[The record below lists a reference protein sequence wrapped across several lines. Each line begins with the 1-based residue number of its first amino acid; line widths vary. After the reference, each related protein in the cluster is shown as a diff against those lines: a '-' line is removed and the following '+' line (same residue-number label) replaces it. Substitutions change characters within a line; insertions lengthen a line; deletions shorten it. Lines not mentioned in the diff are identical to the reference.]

1 MRKLKLVLLSV
12 LLCTPQ
18 AVVAQE
24 KSSKDMLFEVFSL
37 ERAVYYSENP
47 QAVRPDGVRVA
58 KMPSVLPSVY
68 ARKETQNRQ
77 FLKQIKLI
85 DRTALTDENKL
96 NYDLFVSMISNRIL
110 YGKHRLWR
118 LPLQSDSGFHSGLS
132 RSWLSM
138 TFNKVEDFE
147 FYIERLRDYPRYF
160 DEQIENL
167 RLGMTEGYTM
177 PRVVLDGLMPTF
189 DAELVEKV
197 DGSGFYGPF
206 VSMTQAISMEDQA
219 RLRSQAND
227 VIMTLVIPSFQKLR
241 DFMVNEY
248 HPQSRQTIGVSKVSG
263 GKALYEDMVRYYTTL
278 EISPEDIHALGLAE
292 VARIRAEMDAI
303 IREVNFEGSFQD
315 FITFLRTDPQFYAK
329 TAKELLMHAS
339 YIAKRI
345 DHKMPSLFTKLPR
358 QPYGVEP
365 VPASIAP
372 NYTTGRYSG
381 SPLSAPKGGEY
392 WVNTYKLKVRPLYA
406 LPALTLHEGVPG
418 HHHQNALRKEMKNLP
433 AFRNSAGT
441 HAFGEGWGLYCEKL
455 GIDIGIYE
463 TPYENFGR
471 LSYEMWRALRLVVDT
486 GMHYMDMTRAEAIK
500 FMEDNSALSKHNVRT
515 EVDRYIAWPGQAL
528 AYKMGELKIL
538 ELREKA
544 KSELGPN
551 FDVRTFHDAILEAG
565 SIPLSILEA
574 QIDRYIEREKIKL
587 H

>member
-1 MRKLKLVLLSV
+1 MRKFILVSLSV
-12 LLCTPQ
+12 LFAMPQ
-18 AVVAQE
+18 GVVAQE
-24 KSSKDMLFEVFSL
+24 KSTKDMLLELFNL

-85 DRTALTDENKL
+85 DRTALDVEDKL

-132 RSWLSM
+132 RRWLSM

-147 FYIERLRDYPRYF
+147 FYIERLRDFPRYF
-160 DEQIENL
+160 NEQIENL
-167 RLGMTEGYTM
+167 RLGMAEGYTM

-189 DAELVEKV
+189 DAELVDSV
-197 DGSGFYGPF
+197 DKSGFYGPF
-206 VSMTQAISMEDQA
+206 VTMTQAIDTEDQA
-219 RLRSQAND
+219 RLKSQAKD

-241 DFMVNEY
+241 DFMVEEY
-248 HPQSRQTIGVSKVSG
+248 HPVARQTIGVSNVSE
-263 GKALYEDMVRYYTTL
+263 GKAFYEDMVRYYTTL
-278 EISPEDIHALGLAE
+278 EISPEDVHALGLAE

-303 IREVNFEGSFQD
+303 IKEVNFAGSFQD

-345 DHKMPSLFTKLPR
+345 DHKMPSLFAKLPR

-381 SPLSAPKGGEY
+381 APLSAPKGGEY
-392 WVNTYKLKVRPLYA
+392 WVNTYKLEVRPLYA

-486 GMHYMDMTRAEAIK
+486 GMHYMGMTRAEAIK
-500 FMEDNSALSKHNVRT
+500 RMEDNSALSKHNVRT

-544 KSELGPN
+544 KLELGPS
-551 FDVRTFHDAILEAG
+551 FDIRTFHDAILEAG

-574 QIDRYIEREKIKL
+574 QIDRYIEREKIRL

>member
-1 MRKLKLVLLSV
+1 MMKKLLVIVSV
-12 LLCTPQ
+12 IFAISQ
-18 AVVAQE
+18 GVQAQE
-24 KSSKDMLFEVFSL
+24 KSPTEKMSELFTL

-47 QAVRPDGVRVA
+47 IATRPDGIRVA
-58 KMPSVLPSVY
+58 KMPSVLPSSF
-68 ARKETQNRQ
+68 ARQETQNRQ
-77 FLKQIKLI
+77 FLKQLMSIDSTKLS
-85 DRTALTDENKL
+85 DEDKL
-96 NYDLFVSMISNRIL
+96 NYELFASMIKNRLL

-118 LPLQSDSGFHSGLS
+118 LPLQSDSGYHSGLS

-138 TFNKVEDFE
+138 SFNKIEDFD

-160 DEQIENL
+160 AEQIANM
-167 RLGMTEGYTM
+167 RLGMAEGYTM
-177 PRVVLDGLMPTF
+177 PSVVLEGLMPNF
-189 DAELVEKV
+189 DSELVDTVEE
-197 DGSGFYGPF
+197 SGFFGPYI
-206 VSMTQAISMEDQA
+206 SITDAIDMEDQT
-219 RLRSQAND
+219 RLRDQADD
-227 VIMTLVIPSFQKLR
+227 VIMTLVIPSYQKLR

-248 HPQSRQTIGVSKVSG
+248 YPASRQTVGVSDVSG

-278 EISPEDIHALGLAE
+278 EISPTEVHALGLSE
-292 VARIRAEMDAI
+292 VARIRTEMEAI
-303 IREVNFEGSFQD
+303 ISEVKFEGSFQG
-315 FITFLRTDPQFYAK
+315 FITFLRTDQQFYAK
-329 TAKELLMHAS
+329 TPKELLMYAS

-345 DHKMPSLFTKLPR
+345 DLKMPSLFTKLPR

-381 SPLSAPKGGEY
+381 APLSAPRGGEY
-392 WVNTYKLKVRPLYA
+392 WVNTYKLEVRPLYA
-406 LPALTLHEGVPG
+406 LPALTLHESVPG

-463 TPYENFGR
+463 TPYEHFGR

-486 GMHYMDMTRAEAIK
+486 GMHYMDMSRADAIK
-500 FMEDNSALSKHNVRT
+500 LMEDNSALSKHNVRT

-538 ELREKA
+538 ELRAKA
-544 KSELGPN
+544 KAEIGAG
-551 FDVRTFHDAILEAG
+551 FDIRTFHDAVLEAG
-565 SIPLSILEA
+565 SLPLSILEA
-574 QIDRYIEREKIKL
+574 QIDRYIAREKVKA

>member
-1 MRKLKLVLLSV
+1 MRKLMLVLLSI
-12 LLCTPQ
+12 LFCMSQ
-18 AVVAQE
+18 AVGAQE
-24 KSSKDMLFEVFSL
+24 KSSKDMLFELFSL

-47 QAVRPDGVRVA
+47 QAIRPDGVRVA
-58 KMPSVLPSVY
+58 KMRSVLPSAY

-77 FLKQIKLI
+77 FLKQINLI
-85 DRTALTDENKL
+85 DRTALSDEDKL
-96 NYDLFVSMISNRIL
+96 NNDLFVSMIRNRIL

-167 RLGMTEGYTM
+167 RLGIAEGYTM

-189 DAELVEKV
+189 DAELIEKV
-197 DGSGFYGPF
+197 DDSGFYGPF
-206 VSMTQAISMEDQA
+206 ISMTQAINTEDQA
-219 RLRSQAND
+219 RLRSQAKD

-248 HPQSRQTIGVSKVSG
+248 HPVARQTIGVSNVSG

-278 EISPEDIHALGLAE
+278 EISPEDVHALGLAE

-303 IREVNFEGSFQD
+303 ISEVNFAGSFQD

-345 DHKMPSLFTKLPR
+345 DLKMPALFTKLPR

-381 SPLSAPKGGEY
+381 APLSAPKGGEY
-392 WVNTYKLKVRPLYA
+392 WVNTYKLEVRPLYA

-418 HHHQNALRKEMKNLP
+418 HHHQNALRQEMKNLP

-500 FMEDNSALSKHNVRT
+500 LMEDNSALSKHNVRT

-528 AYKMGELKIL
+528 AYKMGELKII
-538 ELREKA
+538 ELRDKA
-544 KSELGPN
+544 RSELGSN
-551 FDVRTFHDAILEAG
+551 FDLRTFHDAILEAG
-565 SIPLSILEA
+565 SLPLSILQT

>member
-1 MRKLKLVLLSV
+1 MRKLALVLLTV
-12 LLCTPQ
+12 LLGLSQ
-18 AVVAQE
+18 SVVAQE
-24 KSSKDMLFEVFSL
+24 KSPKDMLHELFSL
-37 ERAVYYSENP
+37 ERAVFYSEHP
-47 QAVRPDGVRVA
+47 QVIRPDGIRVA
-58 KMPSVLPSVY
+58 KMPSALPSAY
-68 ARKETQNRQ
+68 ARKDTQNRQ

-85 DRTALTDENKL
+85 DRTSLSDEDTL

-132 RSWLSM
+132 RRWLSM
-138 TFNKVEDFE
+138 SFNKVEDFE

-160 DEQIENL
+160 NEQIENL
-167 RLGMTEGYTM
+167 RLGMAEGYTM
-177 PRVVLDGLMPTF
+177 PRVVLSGLMPSF
-189 DAELVEKV
+189 DAELVENI
-197 DGSGFYGPF
+197 DESGFYGPF
-206 VSMTQAISMEDQA
+206 VSMTQTIDIENQA
-219 RLRSQAND
+219 RLKSQAKD
-227 VIMTLVIPSFQKLR
+227 VIMTLVVPSFQKLR
-241 DFMVNEY
+241 DFMTDEY
-248 HPQSRQTIGVSKVSG
+248 YPAVRQTIGVSNVSG
-263 GKALYEDMVRYYTTL
+263 GKALYEDMTRYYTTL
-278 EISPEDIHALGLAE
+278 EISPEDVHALGLAE
-292 VARIRAEMDAI
+292 VARIRTEMDAI
-303 IREVNFEGSFQD
+303 IREVNFVGSFQD
-315 FITFLRTDPQFYAK
+315 FIAFLRTDPQFYAK

-345 DHKMPSLFTKLPR
+345 DLKMPALFTKLPR

-381 SPLSAPKGGEY
+381 APLSAPKGGEY
-392 WVNTYKLKVRPLYA
+392 WVNTYKLEARPLYA
-406 LPALTLHEGVPG
+406 LPALTLHESVPG

-471 LSYEMWRALRLVVDT
+471 LNYEMWRALRLVVDT
-486 GMHYMDMTRAEAIK
+486 GMHYMGMTRADAIK
-500 FMEDNSALSKHNVRT
+500 LMEENTALSRHNVRT

-538 ELREKA
+538 ELRDKA
-544 KSELGPN
+544 KLQLGSN
-551 FDVRTFHDAILEAG
+551 FDLRTFHDAVLEAG
-565 SIPLSILEA
+565 SLPLSILEA

>member
-1 MRKLKLVLLSV
+1 MRKLMLVLLCVSV
-12 LLCTPQ
+12 GMSQ

-24 KSSKDMLFEVFSL
+24 KSSKDMLFELFSL

-47 QAVRPDGVRVA
+47 QAIRPDGVRVA

-77 FLKQIKLI
+77 FLKQINLI
-85 DRTALTDENKL
+85 DRTALSDEDKL
-96 NYDLFVSMISNRIL
+96 NNDLFVSMISNRIL

-138 TFNKVEDFE
+138 AFNKVEDFE

-160 DEQIENL
+160 NEQIENMK
-167 RLGMTEGYTM
+167 LGMAEGYTM

-189 DAELVEKV
+189 DAELVESV
-197 DGSGFYGPF
+197 DESGFYGPL
-206 VSMTQAISMEDQA
+206 VSMTQAINIEDQA
-219 RLRSQAND
+219 RLREQAKD

-248 HPQSRQTIGVSKVSG
+248 HPEARQTIGVSNVSG

-278 EISPEDIHALGLAE
+278 EISPEDVHALGLAE
-292 VARIRAEMDAI
+292 VARIRTEMDAI
-303 IREVNFEGSFQD
+303 ISEVEFAGSFQD

-345 DHKMPSLFTKLPR
+345 DLKMPALFTKLPR

-381 SPLSAPKGGEY
+381 SPLSAPRGGEY
-392 WVNTYKLKVRPLYA
+392 WVNTYKLEVRPLYA
-406 LPALTLHEGVPG
+406 LPALTLHESVPG

-500 FMEDNSALSKHNVRT
+500 LMEDNSALSKHNVRT

-538 ELREKA
+538 ELRDKA
-544 KSELGPN
+544 KSELGAN
-551 FDVRTFHDAILEAG
+551 FEIRTFHDAILEAG